1 MRWSAFGCV
10 ISLQSPV
17 TWSCRSMCI
26 CWSMSHG
33 AGFYPE
39 PFRLSSCLS
48 RCAAAK
54 DLFGRRIITI
64 STSHRTRNSWR
75 SCATFIAIPGV
86 PSARTWC
93 AGVEAGQARPRYQ
106 ARGVDLV
113 KLSPLS
119 NGYAR
124 YRGDRIGMDCLQQGP
139 GTARVDARQAARFPF
154 PGPQKLGILRLR
166 SGRAPST

>member
-1 MRWSAFGCV
+1 MGGTQAR
-10 ISLQSPV
+10 SLIESDSGPQAV
-17 TWSCRSMCI
+17 GFNARQGTALLA
-26 CWSMSHG
+26 G
-33 AGFYPE
+33 ALLRFQ
-39 PFRLSSCLS
+39 RLGAREVCGE
-48 RCAAAK
+48 AA
-54 DLFGRRIITI
+54 LHP
-64 STSHRTRNSWR
+64 SQ
-75 SCATFIAIPGV
+75 PGV
-86 PSARTWC
+86 PGTRTLC